1 MKAGLVAC
9 SDGIR
14 DAAVIKYTQT
24 VLQSLG
30 TELAPAAHLLANN
43 GPYAGTDS
51 ERAAD
56 LMDMFRDPSIDEI
69 YDLSGGDLASTLIDL
84 LDYEAIRESRA
95 TLFGYSDLTS
105 ILNAIYARTGK
116 ESVLYQIRNL
126 IREDAARQRERYI
139 DRSKLFDV
147 KYTFVKGNEMRGVLI
162 GGNLRCFLKLAG
174 TEYMPDFDGKVL
186 LLESLGGGP
195 SRIAAGFAQLRQ
207 LGAFRKVRGVL
218 LGTFTE
224 MQEKR
229 AVPDVPALARQYM
242 GNEIPIAMTDEIGHG
257 SDSKA
262 VRIGGEIHLYA

>member
-9 SDGIR
+9 SDGLRDEGVIR
-14 DAAVIKYTQT
+14 DVCKA
-24 VLQSLG
+24 LLSLG
-30 TELAPAAHLLANN
+30 TKVTVSPHLLAGN
-43 GPYAGTDS
+43 GPYAGTDA

-56 LMDMFRDPSIDEI
+56 LAAMFRDASIDEI
-69 YDLSGGDLASTLIDL
+69 YDLSGGDLASTLVDL
-84 LDYEAIRESRA
+84 LDYDVIQKSRA
-95 TLFGYSDLTS
+95 TLFGYSDLTAV
-105 ILNAIYARTGK
+105 LNAIYARTGK
-116 ESVLYQIRNL
+116 SSVLYQIRNL
-126 IREDAARQRERYI
+126 ICGDGIRQRAGYV

-147 KYTFVKGNEMRGVLI
+147 KYTFVQGNEMRGVLI

>member
-1 MKAGLVAC
+1 
-9 SDGIR
+9 
-14 DAAVIKYTQT
+14 
-24 VLQSLG
+24 
-30 TELAPAAHLLANN
+30 
-43 GPYAGTDS
+43 
-51 ERAAD
+51 
-56 LMDMFRDPSIDEI
+56 
-69 YDLSGGDLASTLIDL
+69 
-84 LDYEAIRESRA
+84 
-95 TLFGYSDLTS
+95 
-105 ILNAIYARTGK
+105 
-116 ESVLYQIRNL
+116 
-126 IREDAARQRERYI
+126 
-139 DRSKLFDV
+139 
-147 KYTFVKGNEMRGVLI
+147 MRGVLI